1 MYKYLLIFMHS
12 FYIFKHKN
20 PWQNLYKFLFN
31 FDRTSNSWGLFAHS
45 GAIHPLAMLSVCKE
59 IGRWVQKTL
68 LRVRGEGLC
77 WIYFRWCWWLIYWRQ
92 RGFHLG
98 GNTLIQYSAYM
109 QNYKIRF
116 DKMFWKNIMKKV
128 ALCKQW
134 CESGRLLSESGSD
147 FEVRIGILHTKNW
160 FIFNFKFVILT

>member
-20 PWQNLYKFLFN
+20 QWQNLFKFLFN
-31 FDRTSNSWGLFAHS
+31 FDRKSNSWGLFAHS

-116 DKMFWKNIMKKV
+116 DKMFWKKHHEK
-128 ALCKQW
+128 
-134 CESGRLLSESGSD
+134 GGSVQTV
-147 FEVRIGILHTKNW
+147 VRIRTT
-160 FIFNFKFVILT
+160 FVRIRIWLWGPDRDPS